1 MNNILNKIAQMER
14 NAEEVNLAKHKVELA
29 TINPADYQKKAA
41 DILDN
46 ATKFAAKANASLV
59 SNYEDATNKIKA
71 VGKELEKEFDVLQS
85 KAQELGLD
93 VVKTPIGKE
102 LLNTIGTVDELRMK
116 ASQMR
121 SSYAAYKY

>member
-1 MNNILNKIAQMER
+1 MNTMKSVYNKLFK
-14 NAEEVNLAKHKVELA
+14 EETQLASHSVELA

-46 ATKFAAKANASLV
+46 ANKFAAKANASLV
-59 SNYEDATNKIKA
+59 SNYDDATNKIKA

-93 VVKTPIGKE
+93 VIKTPIGKE

-116 ASQMR
+116 ANQMR
-121 SSYAAYKY
+121 TSYAAYKY

>member
-1 MNNILNKIAQMER
+1 MNTQKSIYNKLFK
-14 NAEEVNLAKHKVELA
+14 EETQLASHEVELA
-29 TINPADYQKKAA
+29 IINPADYEKKAA
-41 DILDN
+41 EILDN
-46 ATKFAAKANASLV
+46 ANKFAAKANASLV

-116 ASQMR
+116 ANQMR
-121 SSYAAYKY
+121 TSYAAYKY

>member
-1 MNNILNKIAQMER
+1 MNTQKSVYNKLFK
-14 NAEEVNLAKHKVELA
+14 EETQLASHSVELA

-46 ATKFAAKANASLV
+46 ANKFAAKANASLV
-59 SNYEDATNKIKA
+59 SNYDDATNKIKA

-93 VVKTPIGKE
+93 VIKTPIGKE

-116 ASQMR
+116 ANQMR
-121 SSYAAYKY
+121 TSYAAYKY